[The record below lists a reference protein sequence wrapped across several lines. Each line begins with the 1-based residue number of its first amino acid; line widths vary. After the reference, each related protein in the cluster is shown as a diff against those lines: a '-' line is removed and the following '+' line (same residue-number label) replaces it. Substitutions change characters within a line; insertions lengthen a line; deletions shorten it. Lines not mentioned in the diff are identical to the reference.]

1 MNIPKLRYKSLA
13 MNYFKG
19 ILLMMALVASHALSF
34 AQNMDITSPDQKL
47 TVKLYLDEGKLYYN
61 VVLQDKEMI
70 ERSPLGLR
78 GGQMDLSSG
87 LKLIGKQS
95 QQIDEH
101 YNEPKIKISSVSY
114 KANELICKFENAA
127 KNQLEVT
134 FRVSNN
140 NIAFRYLVPQT
151 SETANFIIEEE
162 LSGYKFPANTTT
174 FLTPQAT
181 PMIGWMKTK
190 PSYEEEYI
198 PDQAMG
204 VPSKYGVGYTFPALF
219 HLGDKGWVLL
229 SETGVNSLYCGS
241 KLSEGTKDGNYKIAF
256 PEPGENNG
264 MGRANPTIP
273 LPGYTPWRTITVGTT
288 LKPITETTIPFDVVK
303 PQYQASKQYTFG
315 RSTWSWLLWLDA
327 SIKYDDQKTFI
338 DLAASM
344 GYEFALIDGGW
355 EKNIGYKKI
364 EELIAYAKT
373 KGVGICLWYN
383 SNGFWND
390 APQDPKGRMNTA
402 SARKQEM
409 AWMQR
414 MGVKGIKVD
423 FFGGD
428 KQETMKLY
436 EDILSDANTFG
447 LTVIFHGCTIPR
459 GWERMYPNYVGSEA
473 VLASENLIF
482 GQHANDMEAFN
493 ASLHPFIRNTVGS
506 MEFGPVLLNKR
517 HNKKNDGGTIRKTTE
532 TFQIATAVLFQSPVQ
547 NFGITPNNLTDVAP
561 HVIDFMKKVPTT
573 WDNTVFLDGYP
584 GKYCV
589 LARRHGDTWYIAAI
603 NAETTQKTIDISL
616 PMLSGTNVTLYA
628 DADDRSPQIKLLKL
642 NKAKQFQLKLLPGGA
657 NVIVAK

>member
-1 MNIPKLRYKSLA
+1 MNIPKFLTMS
-13 MNYFKG
+13 YFKG
-19 ILLMMALVASHALSF
+19 ILLAVALVASHILSF
-34 AQNMDITSPDQKL
+34 AQDLNVTSPDQKL
-47 TVKLYLDEGKLYYN
+47 MVKLYLNEGKLYYN
-61 VVLQDKEMI
+61 VTLQGKEMI

-78 GGQMDLSSG
+78 GSQMDLSTG
-87 LKLIGKQS
+87 LKLTGRQLRK
-95 QQIDEH
+95 IDER
-101 YNEPKIKISSVSY
+101 YSEPKIKISSVNY
-114 KANELICKFENAA
+114 QANELICKFENTA
-127 KNQLEVT
+127 KNQLEVV

-140 NIAFRYLVPQT
+140 NIAFSYQIPQT
-151 SETANFIIEEE
+151 GEPANFVIEEE

-190 PSYEEEYI
+190 PSYEEEYN

-204 VPSKYGVGYTFPALF
+204 IPSKYGVGYTFPALF
-219 HLGDKGWVLL
+219 HLGADGWVLL

-241 KLSEGTKDGNYKIAF
+241 KLSEGTKDGRYKIAF

-288 LKPITETTIPFDVVK
+288 LKPITETTIPFDVVE
-303 PQYQASKQYTFG
+303 PQYKASKEYTFG
-315 RSTWSWLLWLDA
+315 RSTWSWLLWQDP

-390 APQDPKGRMNTA
+390 APQDPKNRMNTA

-447 LTVIFHGCTIPR
+447 LTVIFHGCTLPR

-482 GQHANDMEAFN
+482 GQHANDNEAFN
-493 ASLHPFIRNTVGS
+493 ASLHPFIRNAVGA

-517 HNKKNDGGTIRKTTE
+517 HNKTNDGGTIRKTTE

-561 HVIDFMKKVPTT
+561 HIIDFMKKVPTT
-573 WDNTVFLDGYP
+573 WDNTVFIDGYP

-589 LARRHGDTWYIAAI
+589 LARRHGDTWYISAI
-603 NAETTQKTIDISL
+603 NAETTAKTIDISL
-616 PMLSGTNVTLYA
+616 PMLTGTEVTLYS
-628 DADDRSPQIKLLKL
+628 DADDRSPQIKQLKL
-642 NKAKQFQLKLLPGGA
+642 NRLKQLKVKLLPGGA
-657 NVIVAK
+657 NVIVGK

>member
-1 MNIPKLRYKSLA
+1 MNIPKFLTMS
-13 MNYFKG
+13 YFKG
-19 ILLMMALVASHALSF
+19 ILLAVALVASHILSF
-34 AQNMDITSPDQKL
+34 AQDLNVTSPDQKL
-47 TVKLYLDEGKLYYN
+47 MVKLYLNEGKLYYN
-61 VVLQDKEMI
+61 VTLQGKEMI

-78 GGQMDLSSG
+78 GSQMDLSTG
-87 LKLIGKQS
+87 LKLTGRQLRK
-95 QQIDEH
+95 IDER
-101 YNEPKIKISSVSY
+101 YSEPKIKISSVNY
-114 KANELICKFENAA
+114 QANELICKFENTA
-127 KNQLEVT
+127 KNQLEVV

-140 NIAFRYLVPQT
+140 NIAFRYQIPQT
-151 SETANFIIEEE
+151 GEPANFVIEEE

-190 PSYEEEYI
+190 PSYEEEYN

-204 VPSKYGVGYTFPALF
+204 IPSKYGVGYTFPALF
-219 HLGDKGWVLL
+219 HLGADGWVLL

-241 KLSEGTKDGNYKIAF
+241 KLSEGTKDGRYKIAF

-288 LKPITETTIPFDVVK
+288 LKPITETTIPFDVVE
-303 PQYQASKQYTFG
+303 PQYKASKEYTFG
-315 RSTWSWLLWLDA
+315 RSTWSWLLWQDP

-390 APQDPKGRMNTA
+390 APQDPKNRMNTA

-447 LTVIFHGCTIPR
+447 LTVIFHGCTLPR

-482 GQHANDMEAFN
+482 GQHANDNEAFN
-493 ASLHPFIRNTVGS
+493 ASLHPFIRNAVGA

-517 HNKKNDGGTIRKTTE
+517 HNKTNDGGTIRKTTE

-561 HVIDFMKKVPTT
+561 HIIDFMKKVPTT
-573 WDNTVFLDGYP
+573 WDNTVFIDGYP

-589 LARRHGDTWYIAAI
+589 LARRHGDTWYISAI
-603 NAETTQKTIDISL
+603 NAETTAKTIDISL
-616 PMLSGTNVTLYA
+616 PMLTGTEVTLYS
-628 DADDRSPQIKLLKL
+628 DADDRSPQIKQLKL
-642 NKAKQFQLKLLPGGA
+642 NRLKQLKVKLLPGGA
-657 NVIVAK
+657 NVIVGK